1 MRRLFLA
8 AGVAAVLGL
17 AACQQSSSQAN
28 DAVAAAPKKDLGRS
42 RMMYQGQ
49 EAIVKV
55 DSATVEPGKSGD
67 SLILKATGSAGGPG
81 YTDAQFLPRIYPAP
95 PPDGVYEVDVVATK
109 PAGAAATPTPIE
121 VKGEWSSYPKAH
133 LKGVRFMAKT
143 NAAEAALPPPAAD
156 GKNGK

>member
-8 AGVAAVLGL
+8 AGLAATLGL

-28 DAVAAAPKKDLGRS
+28 ETAPPPKKDLGRS

-49 EAIVKV
+49 ESIVKV
-55 DSATVEPGKSGD
+55 DSATVEPSKSGD
-67 SLILKATGSAGGPG
+67 SLILKATGSAAGPG

-95 PPDGVYEVDVVATK
+95 PPDGIYEVDVVATK
-109 PAGAAATPTPIE
+109 PAGAAAAATPIE
-121 VKGEWSSYPKAH
+121 IKGEWSSYPKAR

-143 NAAEAALPPPAAD
+143 NAVEAALPTAAAA
-156 GKNGK
+156 GK

>member
-8 AGVAAVLGL
+8 AGVAAALGL
-17 AACQQSSSQAN
+17 SACQQSSSEAN
-28 DAVAAAPKKDLGRS
+28 ETAPPPKKDLGRS

-49 EAIVKV
+49 ESIVKV
-55 DSATVEPGKSGD
+55 DAASVEPGKSGE
-67 SLILKATGSAGGPG
+67 SLILKATGTAAGPG

-109 PAGAAATPTPIE
+109 PAGAAPAATPIE
-121 VKGEWSSYPKAH
+121 VKGEWSSYPKEH

-143 NAAEAALPPPAAD
+143 NSVEATVAPPAPAAPA
-156 GKNGK
+156 GK

>member
-1 MRRLFLA
+1 MRTVMLA
-8 AGVAAVLGL
+8 AGL
-17 AACQQSSSQAN
+17 AACLGLTACQQSNSTAEET
-28 DAVAAAPKKDLGRS
+28 APPPKKDLGRS

-49 EAIVKV
+49 EPIVKV
-55 DSATVEPGKSGD
+55 DAASVEPGKSGD
-67 SLILKATGSAGGPG
+67 SLILKATGSAAGPG

-109 PAGAAATPTPIE
+109 PAGAAAAPTPIE

-143 NAAEAALPPPAAD
+143 NAVEAAPPPASTA
-156 GKNGK
+156 GK